1 MNSFKEITMTSAWGL
16 IRMLVYML
24 VAQSCL
30 TLYNPIDCI
39 DPIQP
44 ERPFCPWNSPGNNAG
59 VGSHFLLQGIFPSPG
74 IEPGSPALQA
84 DYLLSEQPRKPHQC
98 AYKCIYSR
106 TLIQNTS
113 KYLLL
118 WGC

>member
-1 MNSFKEITMTSAWGL
+1 MTSAWGL

-84 DYLLSEQPRKPHQC
+84 DSLPSEPILNIKSGTSEIPRVGVMGLIFLLDKIIVFEGVLR
-98 AYKCIYSR
+98 
-106 TLIQNTS
+106 
-113 KYLLL
+113 
-118 WGC
+118 